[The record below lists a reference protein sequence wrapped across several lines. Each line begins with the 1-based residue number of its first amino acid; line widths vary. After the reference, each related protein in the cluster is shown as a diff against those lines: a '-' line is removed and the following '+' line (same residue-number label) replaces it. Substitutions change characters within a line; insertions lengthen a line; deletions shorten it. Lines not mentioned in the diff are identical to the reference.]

1 MKIKK
6 LLIPLFILAS
16 SLSMVG
22 CNNTDK
28 DENVIR
34 PYDLMWY
41 YPFEEYL
48 SIKEPNYDMRSAY
61 HKVNMTGHTLTS
73 FDEEEIIVKYV
84 HSKFKYERIMSGQFK
99 KTDNYVTIT
108 CGDFSRP
115 IEQNGVITVYDNGH
129 FSCKTTFSYTKDNK
143 EFFFKADKESTDTL
157 FNLVEKDLA
166 KIENGE
172 RHYYEDIKK
181 YCSLERFLETADA
194 DLARESDYCNLDL
207 EVTHPYRVA
216 TGYISS
222 NLTNTK
228 KESVQEMIDMIKA
241 TPHTFKGYKSVDY
254 NAIDNSILAIDYEND
269 YASYG
274 YILEGGKNFTTAG
287 VTKVYG
293 DYKDGNYHFL
303 IAEYEISHEDG
314 ERMFDVAYAPLKN
327 RN

>member
-1 MKIKK
+1 MKLKK

-22 CNNTDK
+22 CNNTDN

-61 HKVNMTGHTLTS
+61 HKVNMTGHVLTS

-181 YCSLERFLETADA
+181 YCSLERFLETADT

-241 TPHTFKGYKSVDY
+241 TSHTFKGYKSVDY

-293 DYKDGNYHFL
+293 DYQDGNYHFL

-314 ERMFDVAYAPLKN
+314 ERMFDVAYAPLQN